1 MQTTNFLIIGQGLCG
16 TWLSYELTKAGAS
29 CIVIDELIKNSSTNI
44 ASGIINPVTGRRM
57 AKTWMVE
64 TLLPFAEHAYT
75 EMGKMLG
82 QHLIAATKVIDFFS
96 APDRRLEFEKRS
108 QMFAEYLQWP
118 ENENHYHPLFNYP
131 FGYGIVSPAY
141 QVDVQAMK
149 QAWRQQLLANNFL
162 LEEKFD
168 AEKLIL
174 ENDDTVRYKNIKAST
189 IIFCDGIAAY
199 QNPYFKSLPW
209 AFNKGEVL
217 IVDIPDLPQ
226 DVLYKKTNTIVPWK
240 DGLFWIGSS
249 YDHNYID
256 DQPSEKFYRQTE
268 AWLKNFLKLPFTI
281 VDHLAGI
288 RPGTMERRPF
298 VGLHPVHQQVGIF
311 NGMGSKGVSLAPYF
325 SQQLV
330 AHLLNQHPILPE
342 VDVKNFAKILSR

>member
-16 TWLSYELTKAGAS
+16 TWLSYELLKAGAS
-29 CIVIDELIKNSSTNI
+29 CIVIDETIKNSSTNI

-64 TLLPFAEHAYT
+64 TLLPFANHAYT
-75 EMGKMLG
+75 EMGKALG
-82 QHLIAATKVIDFFS
+82 QNLITATKVFDFFS
-96 APDRRLEFEKRS
+96 APDRRLEFGKRS
-108 QMFAEYLQWP
+108 QVFAEYLQWP
-118 ENENHYHPLFNYP
+118 ENENHYHPIFNYP

-149 QAWRQQLLANNFL
+149 QAWRKELVAKNLLI
-162 LEEKFD
+162 EEKFE
-168 AEKLIL
+168 AENLML
-174 ENDDTVRYKNIKAST
+174 ENDGIIYKNIKAGK
-189 IIFCDGIAAY
+189 IIFCDGVAAY
-199 QNPYFKSLPW
+199 ENPYFKSLPW

-217 IVDIPDLPQ
+217 IVDIPNLPK
-226 DVLYKKTNTIVPWK
+226 DGLYKKTNTVVPWK

-249 YDHNYID
+249 YDHD
-256 DQPSEKFYRQTE
+256 FTDEKPTTAFYKQTE
-268 AWLKNFLKLPFTI
+268 NWLKNFLRLPHKI

-298 VGLHPVHQQVGIF
+298 LGLHPVHNQVGIF

-325 SQQLV
+325 GQQFV
-330 AHLLNQHPILPE
+330 AHLLHQHPLLPE
-342 VDVKNFAKILSR
+342 VNVKNFAKVLNR